1 MMKNLWESLIP
12 MKIPGEPERITDQ
25 QKGECIKWR
34 ASRGRMVPYIHHFT
48 KPTVLAYHRRLGYH
62 LLRYRPE
69 KPIEGPVAIYITWC
83 FPTNKKK
90 DWNMPKKTKPDVD
103 NMAKGI
109 LDILTE
115 LRFFL
120 DDNQV
125 CELGL
130 KKYWSSKKD
139 AGTFINIYYDLA
151 DRDPLPEYEVK
162 PIGDLMGEEPFKQI
176 GEVDKTIE
184 AVKEELLEEKKK
196 KAEVVDF
203 RSEGLPWE

>member
-1 MMKNLWESLIP
+1 MMKNLWNSLIP

-34 ASRGRMVPYIHHFT
+34 ALRGKMVPYIHHFT
-48 KPTVLAYHRRLGYH
+48 KPAVLAYHRRLGYH

-69 KPIEGPVAIYITWC
+69 KPIEGPVAIYITWF

-90 DWNMPKKTKPDVD
+90 DWMQPKKSKPDVD

-109 LDILTE
+109 LDILTD
-115 LRFFL
+115 LRFL
-120 DDNQV
+120 NDDNQV
-125 CELGL
+125 VELVL

-139 AGTFINIYYDLA
+139 AGTFINLYYDLT

-162 PIGDLMGEEPFKQI
+162 KKDEIITEESMKQLD
-176 GEVDKTIE
+176 EVDKAIE
-184 AVKEELLEEKKK
+184 AAKEETKKQ
-196 KAEVVDF
+196 VG
-203 RSEGLPWE
+203 SEGLPWE

>member
-1 MMKNLWESLIP
+1 MMKNLWNSLIP

-34 ASRGRMVPYIHHFT
+34 ALRGKMVPYIHHFT
-48 KPTVLAYHRRLGYH
+48 KPAVLAYHRRLGYH

-69 KPIEGPVAIYITWC
+69 KPIEGPVAIYITWF

-90 DWNMPKKTKPDVD
+90 DWMQPKKSKPDVD

-109 LDILTE
+109 LDILTD
-115 LRFFL
+115 LRFL
-120 DDNQV
+120 NDDNQV
-125 CELGL
+125 VELVL

-139 AGTFINIYYDLA
+139 AGTFINLYYDLT

-162 PIGDLMGEEPFKQI
+162 KKDEIITEESMKQLD
-176 GEVDKTIE
+176 EVDTAIE
-184 AVKEELLEEKKK
+184 AAKEETKKQ
-196 KAEVVDF
+196 VG
-203 RSEGLPWE
+203 SEGLPWE